1 MKLNDKVYEILKWI
15 VVIVLPAVSMA
26 YFGLAQIWGF
36 PYAEQICGTLAIVE
50 TFIGTLIG
58 VSTKAYNK
66 EKADKE
72 EQL

>member
-1 MKLNDKVYEILKWI
+1 MKLNDKVYEVLKWI
-15 VVIVLPAVSMA
+15 VVIVLPAISTA

-58 VSTKAYNK
+58 VSTKAYRK
-66 EKADKE
+66 EQSNGEDKD
-72 EQL
+72 